1 MRRRGRNMYSE
12 GLIPAALPS
21 HPYHYHDEGVFMPY
35 QSSHHQLLQRTVMD
49 QQGMIMNHHQ
59 PNYPL
64 YHHHAQAQA
73 QVQVQVQDQKPCH
86 PLISMTNDPKPR
98 LRWTPELHAR
108 FVDAVNQLGGPF
120 EATPKNIM
128 NVMDIDELTLYQL
141 KSHLQKYRLRNS
153 KPHKEDTYIVS
164 SDRHRKRS
172 KSSAPILEGP
182 SGSSSFVPPSPHV
195 NQNPQGSYIG
205 HQNQPSFRI
214 EHEKDRVECCHLSHD
229 SYLKMA
235 SDRASVLFSNHEGLN
250 NPPPPP
256 PPTTTINHH
265 HHAVSYITPIRN
277 EAIKEY
283 AGHRRGG
290 VIPGSFQP
298 HKFAD
303 YSSIDNYLVSLG
315 QTPSFV
321 LDEYRYSA
329 PELGP
334 RLMDSE
340 EDPASTYLNLDV
352 ADNHDGTV
360 GEFPWKRQDHD

>member
-153 KPHKEDTYIVS
+153 KLHKE
-164 SDRHRKRS
+164 
-172 KSSAPILEGP
+172 AL
-182 SGSSSFVPPSPHV
+182 
-195 NQNPQGSYIG
+195 
-205 HQNQPSFRI
+205 I

-235 SDRASVLFSNHEGLN
+235 SDRASVLFANHEGLN